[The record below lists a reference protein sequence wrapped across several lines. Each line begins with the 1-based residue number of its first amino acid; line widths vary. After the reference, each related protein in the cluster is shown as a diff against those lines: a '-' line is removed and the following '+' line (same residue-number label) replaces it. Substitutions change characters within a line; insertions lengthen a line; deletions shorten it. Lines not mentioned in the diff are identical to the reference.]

1 MSYFPNPELMATV
14 ICQHTLRD
22 VRVEVGTSYI
32 NEWQTGRVEAA
43 ALIFPSIENISAAN
57 EVRFLTGR
65 YARRHFG
72 SRK

>member
-1 MSYFPNPELMATV
+1 MSYFPDPELMASI
-14 ICQHTLRD
+14 ICANTLKD
-22 VRVEVGTSYI
+22 VRAEVGTSYI
-32 NEWQTGRVEAA
+32 NEWQAGRVAA
-43 ALIFPSIENISAAN
+43 ASLIFPSIENIAAAN